1 MPATEVAC
9 QDSHLVDLF
18 KEGNRDSFG
27 ALYEKYFPKVL
38 HTCYSYTGSKAD
50 AFDLAQDIF
59 IKVLTK
65 IDTFRGASAFS
76 TWLYSITRN
85 HCLSHT
91 SQRKSEACED
101 FQKAFLIQA
110 EHTEPEEYEQRIQM
124 ETMEQEIGNS
134 LCLLPPLDQ
143 RMLVLKYHQNFS
155 IKDLQKEFGL
165 SASAVKMR
173 LLRSRQRAGLMA
185 FEAQNQY
192 LAAGKLAS

>member
-1 MPATEVAC
+1 MPATEVAYHDD
-9 QDSHLVDLF
+9 QLVELF
-18 KEGNRDSFG
+18 KRGNGEGIG
-27 ALYEKYFPKVL
+27 ALYKKYFPKVL
-38 HTCYSYTGSKAD
+38 HTCYSYTGSKED

-65 IDTFRGASAFS
+65 IETFKGASAFS

-85 HCLSHT
+85 HCLSHV
-91 SQRKSEACED
+91 SHQKSEVYED
-101 FQKAFLIQA
+101 FEQA
-110 EHTEPEEYEQRIQM
+110 CQILAENTEAEEFERRMQM
-124 ETMEQEIGNS
+124 ESIEQEIGNC

-143 RMLVLKYHQNFS
+143 RMLVLKYHQNYS

-173 LLRSRQRAGLMA
+173 LLRSRQRAGLIA